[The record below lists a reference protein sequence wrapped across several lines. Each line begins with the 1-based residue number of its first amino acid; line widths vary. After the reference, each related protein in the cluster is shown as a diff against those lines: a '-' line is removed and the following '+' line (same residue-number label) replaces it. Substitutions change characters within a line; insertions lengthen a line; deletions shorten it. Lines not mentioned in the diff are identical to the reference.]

1 MAKLDTELGEYAKS
15 LGIDLF
21 AGADLSSAKEFIRV
35 QGGQHVAGFPR
46 AISLGIGLLDDVVN
60 ELHNHEDLVTISTY
74 RGLYTAR
81 AACKRPAWMI

>member
-21 AGADLSSAKEFIRV
+21 AVADLSSAKDFISV

-46 AISLGIGLLDDVVN
+46 AVSLGIVLLYDVVN
-60 ELHNHEDLVTISTY
+60 ELHNHEDLVTVSTY

-81 AACKRPAWMI
+81 SACKRRARMR